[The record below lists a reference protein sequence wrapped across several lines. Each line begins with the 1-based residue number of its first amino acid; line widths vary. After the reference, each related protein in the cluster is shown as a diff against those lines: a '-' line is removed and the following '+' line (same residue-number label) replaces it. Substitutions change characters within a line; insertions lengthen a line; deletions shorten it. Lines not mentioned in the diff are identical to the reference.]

1 MADAPE
7 RGVRGRPEM
16 SMVALHGLAVLLILS
31 SSMRLAM
38 DISRSVFDVNL
49 LQQFRQQAFFL
60 LALA

>member
-16 SMVALHGLAVLLILS
+16 FAAALHGLAVLLILS

>member
-7 RGVRGRPEM
+7 RGVRGRPDM
-16 SMVALHGLAVLLILS
+16 PMAALHGLAVLLILS

>member
-1 MADAPE
+1 MFMA
-7 RGVRGRPEM
+7 
-16 SMVALHGLAVLLILS
+16 ALHGLAVLLILS